1 MSVTCKVP
9 ELRFGEFSGEWESVK
24 LERLGSFQGGG
35 TPRTTE
41 KEYWIGK
48 IPWISSSDINDD
60 DIKNINVTR
69 YINETAIKESAT
81 KLIPKGSVLFVSR
94 VGVGKLA
101 IANVDLCT
109 SQDFANL
116 TLKNVNSQY
125 IAYYFLANKTLLIRY
140 SQGTSIKGFTT
151 NDIKTLKLNLP
162 SKPEQE
168 KIALFLSSVD
178 SRIAQLTKK
187 EQLLRE
193 YKKGVMQKIF
203 SQELR
208 FHPKGISSQAQGTDD
223 DGSEFPEW
231 VEKKLGDIGITYNGL
246 TGKTSENFGSGKP
259 YIQYKQIFD
268 NARISVNG
276 FGYVFIEPNEKQNKA
291 QFGDIFFTTSSETPN
306 EVGFASVLLDDIK
319 EVYLNSFCFG
329 YRVKLLDILNPYFA
343 KFLFRSANFRR
354 KVIKLAQG
362 STRYNISKIALMK
375 IFIQLPS
382 LEEQTKIANFL
393 SSLDTKIE
401 QVNKELNLT
410 KEFKKALLQQMF
422 V

>member
-9 ELRFGEFSGEWESVK
+9 ELKFGEFELNSFYKKYSFKDIFLFSTGKNIKQNEASPEFETPCIRYGELYHMYGEIIFEVINKTNLDKSELVFSNGNEILLPSAGEDPLDIGSASALTIENVAIGRTINILSPITDNFYNQIYVSYYINQKLRKKISTLAKGVSISNVYNSDLKK
-24 LERLGSFQGGG
+24 LEMIL
-35 TPRTTE
+35 P
-41 KEYWIGK
+41 
-48 IPWISSSDINDD
+48 
-60 DIKNINVTR
+60 
-69 YINETAIKESAT
+69 
-81 KLIPKGSVLFVSR
+81 
-94 VGVGKLA
+94 
-101 IANVDLCT
+101 
-109 SQDFANL
+109 NL
-116 TLKNVNSQY
+116 E
-125 IAYYFLANKTLLIRY
+125 
-140 SQGTSIKGFTT
+140 
-151 NDIKTLKLNLP
+151 
-162 SKPEQE
+162 EQK
-168 KIALFLSSVD
+168 KIASFLSSVD
-178 SRIAQLTKK
+178 GRIEQLTKK

-208 FHPKGISSQAQGTDD
+208 FKDD

-268 NARISVNG
+268 NARISING

-329 YRVKLLDILNPYFA
+329 YRVKSLDILNPYFA

-393 SSLDTKIE
+393 CSLDTKIE
-401 QVNKELNLT
+401 QVSKELKLT
-410 KEFKKALLQQMF
+410 KEFKKALLQKMF